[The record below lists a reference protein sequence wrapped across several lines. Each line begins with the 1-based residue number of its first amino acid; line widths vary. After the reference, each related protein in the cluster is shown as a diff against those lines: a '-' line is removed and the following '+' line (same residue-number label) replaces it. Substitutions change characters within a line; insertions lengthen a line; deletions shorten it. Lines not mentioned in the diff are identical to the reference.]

1 MRVQFHKTDERR
13 YGIVI
18 LRDGSEPVRMRTAP
32 GNDPLMPH
40 DLQHFIVE
48 QELGIR
54 LGIFGQVAAGGTSG
68 TFYGNTQNRKVR
80 RRGEKLSRAGRN
92 DSERSERATFVYVFN
107 WLAAAADPARRR
119 RAAEMK
125 DTAQSTLALMDAGE
139 RRSFDPRTVARISAR
154 METLS
159 REWAATR
166 VGGFM
171 EVQW

>member
-1 MRVQFHKTDERR
+1 MRVQFHKTGDRR

-18 LRDGSEPVRMRTAP
+18 LRDDLEPLRMRVAP

-54 LGIFGQVAAGGTSG
+54 LGIFGQVAAGGTAR
-68 TFYGNTQNRKVR
+68 TFYGDTHDRSLK
-80 RRGEKLSRAGRN
+80 RRGKKLSRNGRD
-92 DSERSERATFVYVFN
+92 DSARSERAIHVCVFN
-107 WLAAAADPARRR
+107 WLSASADPALRR
-119 RAAEMK
+119 RALELK

-139 RRSFDPRTVARISAR
+139 RKLFDARAVARINVR

-159 REWAATR
+159 RQWAATE
-166 VGGFM
+166 VGDHL
-171 EVQW
+171 ELNW

>member
-1 MRVQFHKTDERR
+1 MRVQFHKTDDRR

-18 LRDGSEPVRMRTAP
+18 LRDGSEPLRMRTAP

-48 QELGIR
+48 QELGIE

-68 TFYGNTQNRKVR
+68 TFYGDTHDRKTR
-80 RRGEKLSRAGRN
+80 RRGEKLARAGRN
-92 DSERSERATFVYVFN
+92 DSERSERATYVCVFN
-107 WLAAAADPARRR
+107 WLATSADPALRR
-119 RAAEMK
+119 RAADMK
-125 DTAQSTLALMDAGE
+125 DIAQSTLALMDAGE
-139 RRSFDPRTVARISAR
+139 RKSLDADTVTRISAR

-159 REWAATR
+159 REWAATG
-166 VGGFM
+166 VGDFL